1 MCHQPGPVLP
11 THTVTRGQMAT
22 FLTPA
27 IEHTKTRNS
36 TPNEFGIA
44 FNRVVGQ
51 HVSVVDEDGGNR
63 RQLIPMMGFNPVWSP
78 DGMRIAYNGG
88 PDGDGIWVVDADGA
102 NRKRLTTDG
111 GHSPDWSPDG
121 NRIAYVGRYLGI
133 WVIAPDGTDRQQ
145 LTTGGFGPVWSP
157 DGMRVAY
164 YGGGPGLQYNT
175 GIRVMNSDGTDHRSI
190 SNAGVHPAW
199 SPDDTRITYAAYM
212 PDGKSIGGDIW
223 VAKAD
228 GTDRERLT
236 DDTRAVL
243 PDWSADGDR
252 IAYQVTSGD
261 RGLYAIDPDGSNPR
275 EVARSGH
282 DPHCS
287 PNRRQIVY
295 VSGDAVEFW
304 VMDPD
309 GGNQRLRA
317 SLFSTGMRVALPDQS
332 NRQPGAAD
340 RTLKTVSE
348 VAQEAVWSPDSK
360 HIAYNIG
367 TAIYLLRADGSNQQ
381 RLASRCDFG
390 SVPVW
395 SPDSSRIAF
404 YRTGAIWIVG
414 VDRSEQHSIDNA
426 REPVWSTDGTRIAY
440 TSDAFRG
447 VLVSDAD
454 GRDQRRLTE
463 ETVSKIAWSPDGG
476 HIAYSNDTVTGEI
489 RIMAA
494 NGANKRKLA
503 EGFNLAWSPDGKTIA
518 YTTG

>member
-1 MCHQPGPVLP
+1 
-11 THTVTRGQMAT
+11 MA
-22 FLTPA
+22 
-27 IEHTKTRNS
+27 
-36 TPNEFGIA
+36 
-44 FNRVVGQ
+44 
-51 HVSVVDEDGGNR
+51 
-63 RQLIPMMGFNPVWSP
+63 
-78 DGMRIAYNGG
+78 
-88 PDGDGIWVVDADGA
+88 GA
-102 NRKRLTTDG
+102 
-111 GHSPDWSPDG
+111 
-121 NRIAYVGRYLGI
+121 
-133 WVIAPDGTDRQQ
+133 
-145 LTTGGFGPVWSP
+145 
-157 DGMRVAY
+157 
-164 YGGGPGLQYNT
+164 
-175 GIRVMNSDGTDHRSI
+175 
-190 SNAGVHPAW
+190 
-199 SPDDTRITYAAYM
+199 
-212 PDGKSIGGDIW
+212 
-223 VAKAD
+223 
-228 GTDRERLT
+228 
-236 DDTRAVL
+236 
-243 PDWSADGDR
+243 
-252 IAYQVTSGD
+252 
-261 RGLYAIDPDGSNPR
+261 DGSNPR

-295 VSGDAVEFW
+295 VSGDAVELW

-340 RTLKTVSE
+340 RTQKTVSE

-381 RLASRCDFG
+381 RLASQCDFG

-395 SPDSSRIAF
+395 SPDISRIAF

-426 REPVWSTDGTRIAY
+426 REPVRSTDGTRIAY
-440 TSDAFRG
+440 TSDTFRG

-463 ETVSKIAWSPDGG
+463 ETVSKIAWSPDGDRIAYSFRDSVWSPWRIYTVPTDGGNRKLIRDAENFSLLQLTWSPDGG
-476 HIAYSNDTVTGEI
+476 HIAYSNDTVAEEI

-518 YTTG
+518 YTTGWSTRYPEEYSRRGGTTEVTAPGIWVVDANGTDRRQLTSQRDSSPVWLGG